1 MYHKKNKNDW
11 LAERMNDEW
20 MNAWMDEQRTGLV
33 NDLRMTAAAEKI
45 N

>member
-1 MYHKKNKNDW
+1 
-11 LAERMNDEW
+11 MNE
-20 MNAWMDEQRTGLV
+20 WMDEQRTELV